1 MEKIN
6 VTISSV
12 QKMKD
17 FIKQHSLKIKV
28 RHRTRAELISDLKDG
43 GYTTED
49 TPKLKKDNGTPKK
62 TKHHKK

>member
-17 FIKQHSLKIKV
+17 FIKQHV
-28 RHRTRAELISDLKDG
+28 KDAKSKM
-43 GYTTED
+43 
-49 TPKLKKDNGTPKK
+49 PLPF
-62 TKHHKK
+62 